1 MKLNNVDLNILS
13 TEDLKRLGL
22 KYQIITQS
30 EANSFD
36 RDRIMKEVRQFIIH
50 KMQKYKSRPR
60 SFSQPNLTTPV
71 TPDPSKLPASNGNIS
86 NSSNSNDPFNNIVVS
101 DRNRRMSS
109 PNIKVEKSE
118 NDPPKSTAQYE
129 RDRRMSMPNTNQ
141 EIEAAKKDHEAKQ
154 NMFQG
159 NANVLKQSD
168 NKNYDDIG

>member
-71 TPDPSKLPASNGNIS
+71 TPDPSKLPAS
-86 NSSNSNDPFNNIVVS
+86 SSGNSNDPFNNIVVS

-118 NDPPKSTAQYE
+118 NDPPKSTAQ
-129 RDRRMSMPNTNQ
+129 
-141 EIEAAKKDHEAKQ
+141 
-154 NMFQG
+154 
-159 NANVLKQSD
+159 
-168 NKNYDDIG
+168 